1 MKTIYLV
8 MRHDYK
14 TEPIIAFDNEE
25 DARAFMSVLDNV
37 CERTFEIFHVP
48 YSNDREGFINPVAL
62 RMLQTDVDILK
73 EKILEITKGK

>member
-25 DARAFMSVLDNV
+25 DAKDFMAILDET
-37 CERTFEIFHVP
+37 CDRTFEIFKAP

-62 RMLQTDVDILK
+62 RMLQADVDILK
-73 EKILEITKGK
+73 EKMLEITKGK

>member
-25 DARAFMSVLDNV
+25 DARAFMSVLDNA
-37 CERTFEIFHVP
+37 CERTFEIFQAPFSTEENVRRIIIGR
-48 YSNDREGFINPVAL
+48 NED
-62 RMLQTDVDILK
+62 
-73 EKILEITKGK
+73 

>member
-25 DARAFMSVLDNV
+25 DARAFMSVLDNA
-37 CERTFEIFHVP
+37 CERTFEIFHAP
-48 YSNDREGFINPVAL
+48 FSTE
-62 RMLQTDVDILK
+62 
-73 EKILEITKGK
+73 EKIHHVIIGKGDE